1 MMTKNEVIEKY
12 IEQHT
17 SNEVNIYID
26 ANDFI
31 DIVDDRKLI
40 FDEYN
45 IDYHANPYELNK
57 HNI

>member
-1 MMTKNEVIEKY
+1 MMTKNEGKEKY

-26 ANDFI
+26 TNDFI

-40 FDEYN
+40 FDE
-45 IDYHANPYELNK
+45 
-57 HNI
+57 